1 MTQAPKLKLIGAARA
16 AEILG
21 VDRSTLSRMV
31 RMGAVPVA
39 MQLPGRTGTRLF
51 DIAEIRRIAKVRA
64 EKAAS

>member
-1 MTQAPKLKLIGAARA
+1 MAQTKPKLIGAARA
-16 AEILG
+16 AQVLG

-51 DIAEIRRIAKVRA
+51 DPAEIDRIAKARS